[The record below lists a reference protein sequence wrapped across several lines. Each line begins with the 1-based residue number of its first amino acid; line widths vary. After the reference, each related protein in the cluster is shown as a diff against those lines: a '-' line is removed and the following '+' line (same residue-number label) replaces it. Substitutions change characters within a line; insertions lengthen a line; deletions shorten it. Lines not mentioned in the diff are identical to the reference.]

1 MISNCTA
8 GTGWAMGPLDERGN
22 EGGGAGG
29 RGAGR
34 TSNELR
40 CGHTELEVLE
50 GHDSKMGALAGA
62 LSLLSQRAPRQ
73 SLWGC

>member
-1 MISNCTA
+1 MISDCTA

-34 TSNELR
+34 TSNELK

-50 GHDSKMGALAGA
+50 GHHSKMVALAGT
-62 LSLLSQRAPRQ
+62 LSPLSRRAP
-73 SLWGC
+73 W